1 MGEGHHGWAAAE
13 WILLLRNLLFHERGD
28 HLNLT
33 PLLNPKL
40 LKPGNTFSARSAP
53 SHFGTV
59 SFKLFADKKELLLEL
74 GEEMECISAKDV
86 VWHLPFTPSQ
96 IFIDGKVM
104 PNAASVVPLPVTVSR
119 VVARK

>member
-13 WILLLRNLLFHERGD
+13 WILLLRNLLFHEQGD

-33 PLLNPKL
+33 PLLNSKL

-74 GEEMECISAKDV
+74 GEEMECLTAKDL

-96 IFIDGKVM
+96 ISIDGKM
-104 PNAASVVPLPVTVSR
+104 RPNATSVVPLPLTASR